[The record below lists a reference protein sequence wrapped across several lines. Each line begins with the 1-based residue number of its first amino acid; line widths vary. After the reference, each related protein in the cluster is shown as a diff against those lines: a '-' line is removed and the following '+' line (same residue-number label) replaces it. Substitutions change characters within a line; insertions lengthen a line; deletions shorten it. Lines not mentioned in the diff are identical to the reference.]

1 MQIARMGDFVM
12 AEVIVVVS
20 HNIQAIFARAVI
32 WARAIMGSLQ
42 TANVCIT
49 TQTRIKMALR
59 SYEAHICVVLFLF
72 YCCYIVVAALC

>member
-12 AEVIVVVS
+12 AEVIVVVR

-32 WARAIMGSLQ
+32 RARAIMGSLQ

-49 TQTRIKMALR
+49 TQTSKWH
-59 SYEAHICVVLFLF
+59 YEAMKLIFVLF
-72 YCCYIVVAALC
+72 YSCSIVILL